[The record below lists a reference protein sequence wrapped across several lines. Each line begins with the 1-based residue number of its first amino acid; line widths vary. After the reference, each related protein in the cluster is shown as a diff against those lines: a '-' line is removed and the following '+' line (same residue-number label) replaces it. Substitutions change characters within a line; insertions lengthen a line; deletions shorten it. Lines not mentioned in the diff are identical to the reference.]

1 MKKFQEIVVIQDK
14 YYKKLKEEVDEL
26 TIVWSQEEEKMS
38 QMQKLVSALFEEV
51 TDTQKHAKD
60 MD

>member
-1 MKKFQEIVVIQDK
+1 MIQDK